1 LILYCFIVLVVMILL
16 NTLLFP
22 RLMRQEITQV
32 DYGTFLT
39 MLKVAVAQV
48 EQDVIY
54 FVDTSEEPGLYARSP
69 SMTPAWWI
77 ACAASG
83 ASGAKLANMVNEA
96 ALRAVRQGRRLAT
109 REDLQESIEVVIAGY
124 QKKNK
129 ILSDHE
135 RMIVSYHEIGRAL
148 VAALQTHSAP
158 VAKITII
165 PRSLFSHL

>member
-1 LILYCFIVLVVMILL
+1 MILYCFIVLVVMILL

-54 FVDTSEEPGLYARSP
+54 FVDTSEETGLYDRSP

-77 ACAASG
+77 AC
-83 ASGAKLANMVNEA
+83 
-96 ALRAVRQGRRLAT
+96 
-109 REDLQESIEVVIAGY
+109 
-124 QKKNK
+124 
-129 ILSDHE
+129 
-135 RMIVSYHEIGRAL
+135 GRA
-148 VAALQTHSAP
+148 AACST
-158 VAKITII
+158 
-165 PRSLFSHL
+165 R

>member
-1 LILYCFIVLVVMILL
+1 MILYCFIVLVVMILL

-69 SMTPAWWI
+69 SMTPAVDRLWE
-77 ACAASG
+77 SG
-83 ASGAKLANMVNEA
+83 CVFDK
-96 ALRAVRQGRRLAT
+96 VRPK
-109 REDLQESIEVVIAGY
+109 EM
-124 QKKNK
+124 NP
-129 ILSDHE
+129 ILSFFPTF
-135 RMIVSYHEIGRAL
+135 RA
-148 VAALQTHSAP
+148 ARPS
-158 VAKITII
+158 
-165 PRSLFSHL
+165 

>member
-1 LILYCFIVLVVMILL
+1 MILYCFIVLVVMILL

-48 EQDVIY
+48 ERDVIY

-77 ACAASG
+77 AC
-83 ASGAKLANMVNEA
+83 
-96 ALRAVRQGRRLAT
+96 
-109 REDLQESIEVVIAGY
+109 
-124 QKKNK
+124 
-129 ILSDHE
+129 
-135 RMIVSYHEIGRAL
+135 GRA
-148 VAALQTHSAP
+148 AACST
-158 VAKITII
+158 
-165 PRSLFSHL
+165 R